1 MDKRKMNMKRLLFLT
16 VATLLAVGCGGSNK
30 AGQNDEVK
38 LQDRIT
44 ILHVNDFE
52 ELARKGE
59 MRIIDV
65 RTRSEYAEGHI
76 AGAENVDVN
85 QPEFVARLRLK
96 GDVAV
101 YCRTGKRSQQAALLI
116 AEQGYNVYDLGGGIM
131 AWRQAGKPTVR

>member
-1 MDKRKMNMKRLLFLT
+1 MT
-16 VATLLAVGCGGSNK
+16 IVALMATGCSCCK
-30 AGQNDEVK
+30 KTEK
-38 LQDRIT
+38 TEETKPQDRIT

-52 ELARKGE
+52 QLVQKGE
-59 MRIIDV
+59 IRVIDV
-65 RTRSEYAEGHI
+65 RTRSEYAESHI

-85 QPEFVARLRLK
+85 QPDFIERLRLK

-101 YCRTGKRSQQAALLI
+101 YCRTGKRSQKAALMI

>member
-1 MDKRKMNMKRLLFLT
+1 MT
-16 VATLLAVGCGGSNK
+16 IVAVMAMGCSCSKK
-30 AGQNDEVK
+30 AEQTEQIK
-38 LQDRIT
+38 PQDRIT

-52 ELARKGE
+52 KLVHKGE
-59 MRIIDV
+59 IRVIDV

-85 QPEFVARLRLK
+85 QPDFVERLRLK

-101 YCRTGKRSQQAALLI
+101 YCRSGKRSQKASMMI

-131 AWRQAGKPTVR
+131 AWRQSGKPTVR

>member
-1 MDKRKMNMKRLLFLT
+1 MKKILLLT
-16 VATLLAVGCGGSNK
+16 VVALLAVGCSGSKK
-30 AGQNDEVK
+30 AEQKTEVK
-38 LQDRIT
+38 LQDYIT

-52 ELARKGE
+52 ELAQKNE

-85 QPEFVARLRLK
+85 QPDFIERLRLK
-96 GDVAV
+96 DDVAI
-101 YCRTGKRSQQAALLI
+101 YCRSGKRSARAALLI
-116 AEQGYNVYDLGGGIM
+116 AEQGYNVYELGGGIM

>member
-1 MDKRKMNMKRLLFLT
+1 MRKIILLT
-16 VATLLAVGCGGSNK
+16 VAALLATGCIFSK
-30 AGQNDEVK
+30 KTEK
-38 LQDRIT
+38 SEEIKPQDRVT

-52 ELARKGE
+52 QLVQKGE
-59 MRIIDV
+59 IRVIDV

-85 QPEFVARLRLK
+85 QPEFIERLRLK

-101 YCRTGKRSQQAALLI
+101 YCRTGKRSARAALMI

>member
-1 MDKRKMNMKRLLFLT
+1 MKKILLMT
-16 VATLLAVGCGGSNK
+16 IVAVMAMGCSCSKK
-30 AGQNDEVK
+30 AEQTDQVK
-38 LQDRIT
+38 PQDRIT

-52 ELARKGE
+52 ELVHKGE
-59 MRIIDV
+59 IRVIDV

-85 QPEFVARLRLK
+85 QPDFVERLRLK

-101 YCRTGKRSQQAALLI
+101 YCRSGKRSQKAAMMI

-131 AWRQAGKPTVR
+131 AWRQSGKPTVR

>member
-1 MDKRKMNMKRLLFLT
+1 MKRILLLT
-16 VATLLAVGCGGSNK
+16 VVALLATSCIFSK
-30 AGQNDEVK
+30 KSEK
-38 LQDRIT
+38 SEEIKPKDRVT

-52 ELARKGE
+52 ELVHKGE
-59 MRIIDV
+59 IRVIDV

-76 AGAENVDVN
+76 AGAENFDVN
-85 QPEFVARLRLK
+85 QPEFIERLRLK

-101 YCRTGKRSQQAALLI
+101 YCRTGKRSARAALMI